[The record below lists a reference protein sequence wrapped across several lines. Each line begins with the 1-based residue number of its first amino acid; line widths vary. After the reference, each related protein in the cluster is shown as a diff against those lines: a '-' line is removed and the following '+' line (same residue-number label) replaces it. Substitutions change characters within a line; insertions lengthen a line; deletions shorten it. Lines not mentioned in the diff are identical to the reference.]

1 MESMMYRFS
10 RSTKLLKNFFKTN
23 ERIKKKV
30 NIKFLLPL
38 NLDDIKSTFR
48 SEKKTRFNL
57 VFEIGCYL
65 IDLMWYL
72 KVKKFNINITHV
84 EYFEN
89 KVLKKIKGKFF
100 NESLDLRFSLGYSNK
115 YNNSIEIFSKSKT
128 ISINPFFWG
137 REGEIFIKYNNMHNV
152 KNIKFCQKDLF
163 MEIIDSWLKNK
174 NKSLIKDLKDVH
186 RYKYVIYKLIEIKKL
201 IKKYV

>member
-1 MESMMYRFS
+1 MGLLWESMMYRFS
-10 RSTKLLKNFFKTN
+10 RSTTLLKNFLKLMK
-23 ERIKKKV
+23 ELKKV

-48 SEKKTRFNL
+48 GEQKTRFNI

-65 IDLMWYL
+65 IDDVVF
-72 KVKKFNINITHV
+72 KGKKFNINITHV

-115 YNNSIEIFSKSKT
+115 YNNSIE
-128 ISINPFFWG
+128 NFF
-137 REGEIFIKYNNMHNV
+137 
-152 KNIKFCQKDLF
+152 
-163 MEIIDSWLKNK
+163 
-174 NKSLIKDLKDVH
+174 
-186 RYKYVIYKLIEIKKL
+186 
-201 IKKYV
+201 